1 MAESFQVCLN
11 INSKI
16 VFPQKCV
23 VCKKT
28 CYDYL
33 SIRGNPDINFWFGG
47 WKWLLRL
54 TKKIDVCC
62 HQACGKKIKIS
73 LLRRNYLL
81 FIVAA
86 SALAITIYLF
96 GIGYQRSLGEL
107 IFSRFFLILL
117 AFLLL
122 MLPLIW
128 QDRHPAI
135 FEFVLNDDT
144 IEFTFKDREYAKEFA
159 LLNKT
164 KIKE

>member
-28 CYDYL
+28 CYDTFP
-33 SIRGNPDINFWFGG
+33 IRGNPDINFWVGG

-62 HQACGKKIKIS
+62 HRACAKKIKIS

-81 FIVAA
+81 FIVV
-86 SALAITIYLF
+86 ALGLVITIYLF
-96 GIGYQRSLGEL
+96 GPAYLSLGER

-117 AFLLL
+117 VFLLL
-122 MLPLIW
+122 IPPLIW

-135 FEFVLNDDT
+135 FEFVLNGDI
-144 IEFTFKDREYAKEFA
+144 IEFTFKDREYAEEFA
-159 LLNKT
+159 LLNNT
-164 KIKE
+164 KIKK